1 MTNAYI
7 ITYTVNGT
15 PKTHIY
21 SWDIYSVNK
30 LEVKIDDNRNTLT
43 ITVNGL
49 LEVFVTNLITVSKV
63 SDYSPE
69 TYDNQ

>member
-1 MTNAYI
+1 MANAYI
-7 ITYTVNGT
+7 ITHTVNGT

-21 SWDIYSVNK
+21 SWDIYSADR

-63 SDYSPE
+63 SNYSPE
-69 TYDNQ
+69 TYVNQ